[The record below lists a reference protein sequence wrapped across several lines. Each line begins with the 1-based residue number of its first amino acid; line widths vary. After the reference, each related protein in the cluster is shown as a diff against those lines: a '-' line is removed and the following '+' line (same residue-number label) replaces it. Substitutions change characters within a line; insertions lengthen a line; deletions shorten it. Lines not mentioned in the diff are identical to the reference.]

1 MLVAALIEG
10 NSMQTTGHFT
20 AARWDESTIG
30 ADEHPK
36 LAHASITNTFTGGIE
51 ATEAACEYALVYSG
65 DLTGAFTGM
74 QLIRGTLDG
83 RTGAFALQER
93 GHFGADGKIRS
104 TFEVVPGSGTGD
116 LTGLSGTGDYTAEHG
131 ARAVPFTFNYEL
143 S

>member
-20 AARWDESTIG
+20 VARWDERTIG

-51 ATEAACEYALVYSG
+51 ATEVACEYVLVYSG

-74 QLIRGTLDG
+74 QLVRGALDG
-83 RTGAFALQER
+83 RAGAFALQER

-116 LTGLSGTGDYTAEHG
+116 LTGLSGTGEYTAEHG
-131 ARAVPFTFNYEL
+131 VPAVPFTFDYEL
-143 S
+143 G